1 MSFFLLTL
9 FLVSIFIFGFL
20 KVLYFC
26 DVFLFFIFSVIFV
39 LLVFVFFGWGK
50 LEESGDGR
58 LPGQWTFGKERGRGV
73 EWDIP
78 KYPT

>member
-1 MSFFLLTL
+1 ML
-9 FLVSIFIFGFL
+9 
-20 KVLYFC
+20 
-26 DVFLFFIFSVIFV
+26 FLFFIFSVIFA